1 MGGRRRDA
9 LPRGGADRLAE
20 LGLLERQG
28 QARAGLANLT
38 PRGLPRGDDRV
49 VPRARGGPDVAAR
62 LASAGGA
69 PPGRRGRPPPAA
81 RLGLGPPTATAPVTH
96 GHALPLHDPDE
107 LAVPVRQSRSGARA

>member
-20 LGLLERQG
+20 LALLERQG

-69 PPGRRGRPPPAA
+69 PRGRRGRPPHAA
-81 RLGLGPPTATAPVTH
+81 RVGLGRPTATVTATVTH

-107 LAVPVRQSRSGARA
+107 